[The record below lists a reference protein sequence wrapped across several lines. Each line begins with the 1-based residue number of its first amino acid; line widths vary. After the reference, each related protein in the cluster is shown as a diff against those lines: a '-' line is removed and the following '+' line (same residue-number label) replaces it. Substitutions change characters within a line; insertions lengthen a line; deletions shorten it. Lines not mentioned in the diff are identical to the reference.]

1 MELVEKLKRDSTI
14 RVAIVDPT
22 YNALIFY
29 KDGRVT
35 IKLQT
40 EKRERKVGL
49 IKDETLFVDR
59 SYDKH
64 LLRKANAYGFNYNLL
79 KSKHKNFNFVCINED
94 DCATYIVPV
103 ETILNTGR
111 VMFFKNSEDGNSF
124 EVQIF
129 LNRDIIK
136 TYKK

>member
-1 MELVEKLKRDSTI
+1 MEIVEKLKKDI
-14 RVAIVDPT
+14 NIKVAIVDPT
-22 YNALIFY
+22 HNALICY
-29 KDGRVT
+29 KDGRVA

-49 IKDETLFVDR
+49 IKDEVLFVDR

-79 KSKHKNFNFVCINED
+79 KRFKDFKNVCINED
-94 DCATYIVPV
+94 DCATYVVPV
-103 ETILNTGR
+103 QTILDMGR